1 MTASKAKRKTRQQRA
16 KQTTSTVPVDDGPTE
31 YVPAE
36 KSTIRKSD
44 AQALGEM
51 IQDNRDRNGG
61 DINFDEIIAG
71 KDDPKSPQ
79 YRYFTKGVRAAAEKQ
94 WAREAH
100 YIVQNVRV
108 VKVQYRLNDNGDREK
123 LTFKVR
129 AFPSI
134 SESGS
139 FAPARYTDVTS
150 LMNSSSDRNSYNH
163 QLFNY
168 LLTAFDKFCLN
179 TELLDFLDQM
189 RPVLVNIGENLG
201 WDTEDVEAK
210 INTVVKFRREEKEAV
225 A

>member
-1 MTASKAKRKTRQQRA
+1 MAPTTKVRKKTRKKSA
-16 KQTTSTVPVDDGPTE
+16 VNPIE
-31 YVPAE
+31 YAPAD
-36 KSTIRKSD
+36 KSMIRKSD

-51 IQDNRDRNGG
+51 IQDNRDRNNGEI
-61 DINFDEIIAG
+61 DFDEIIAG

-94 WAREAH
+94 WMQEAH
-100 YIVQNVRV
+100 YIVRNVRV
-108 VKVQYRLNDNGDREK
+108 VKVQYRLNDKGTREK

-129 AFPSI
+129 AFPAVSD
-134 SESGS
+134 EGS

-150 LMNSSSDRNSYNH
+150 LMNSSSDKNSYNH

-179 TELLDFLDQM
+179 TELLDYLDQM
-189 RPVLVNIGENLG
+189 KPVLVSIGTNLG
-201 WDTEDVEAK
+201 WDSEDVEAK
-210 INTVVKFRREEKEAV
+210 INTVVKFRREEEEAV